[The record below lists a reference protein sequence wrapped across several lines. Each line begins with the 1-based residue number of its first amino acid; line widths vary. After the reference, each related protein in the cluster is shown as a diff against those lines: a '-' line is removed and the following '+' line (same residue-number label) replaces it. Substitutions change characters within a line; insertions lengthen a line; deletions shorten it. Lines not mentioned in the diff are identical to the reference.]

1 MDQKRQFP
9 RFALEAAVTVN
20 AGGRFVTGRTS
31 NLSKGGLCA
40 MLDGQVPVGG
50 RVVVELALIFEND
63 SVSEPLAVTARVV
76 WCTAIQ
82 SQYQV
87 GLSFLPLAPDAMKFL
102 DVFLKFLQD
111 GKASASGDGR
121 KAASGDPFDH

>member
-121 KAASGDPFDH
+121 KAAAGDPFDH